1 MGLVKGDRNK
11 TAIITAFIIGF
22 LLNIVAALNPY
33 SIKRIWYLKKKGFKP
48 SFSFDEGL
56 KLEI

>member
-1 MGLVKGDRNK
+1 VFSFFGIILGVGLVKGDRNK

-33 SIKRIWYLKKKGFKP
+33 SIKRI
-48 SFSFDEGL
+48 
-56 KLEI
+56 